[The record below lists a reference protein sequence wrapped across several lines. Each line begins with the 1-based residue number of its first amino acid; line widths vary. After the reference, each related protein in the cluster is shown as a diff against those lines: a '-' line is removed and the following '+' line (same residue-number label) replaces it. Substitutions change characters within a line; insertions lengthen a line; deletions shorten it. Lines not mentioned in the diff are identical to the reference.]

1 MHMKNRSDRKGNPV
15 EAEPPLGELLG
26 EFPDV
31 RAGPM
36 RAVGSIV
43 VLLGGC
49 TLAAGFPPG
58 WEPRASAHRWEGYG
72 GWREH
77 SRADTPKRSGARL
90 WCDHGS
96 PGEAVSHTP
105 GPSHDDQ
112 MGERR
117 SHRLLLR
124 VPL

>member
-43 VLLGGC
+43 VLVGGC
-49 TLAAGFPPG
+49 TLAAGFLPG
-58 WEPRASAHRWEGYG
+58 WEPIRVLGVCLLVPGVFAFAVGAWRNENRVLVYSG
-72 GWREH
+72 GLIHKNGDVSSCYPWR
-77 SRADTPKRSGARL
+77 D
-90 WCDHGS
+90 
-96 PGEAVSHTP
+96 
-105 GPSHDDQ
+105 
-112 MGERR
+112 
-117 SHRLLLR
+117 
-124 VPL
+124 